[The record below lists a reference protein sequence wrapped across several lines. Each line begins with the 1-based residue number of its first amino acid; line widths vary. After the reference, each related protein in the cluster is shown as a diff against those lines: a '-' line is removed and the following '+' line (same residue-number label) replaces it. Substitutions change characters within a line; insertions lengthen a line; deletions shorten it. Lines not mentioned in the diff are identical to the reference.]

1 MAPGTMRYVHPVDG
15 WFADVPA
22 LASSFFSTR
31 DVRMTIA
38 AEERAPSRRD
48 GVELHGVVLK
58 RTHDWVLVSCGGLF
72 ASGPCD
78 EASRLAVG
86 KDAHVYIS

>member
-1 MAPGTMRYVHPVDG
+1 MRYVHPVDG
-15 WFADVPA
+15 WFADVPT
-22 LASSFFSTR
+22 LASSLFSTR

-38 AEERAPSRRD
+38 TTERLPPSRRAA
-48 GVELHGVVLK
+48 VELHGVVLK
-58 RTHDWVLVSCGGLF
+58 RTDDWVLVSCDGLF

-86 KDAHVYIS
+86 QDAHVYIS